1 MEQTYGRLE
10 TVLEREVV
18 MDLSRPTYWLV
29 GELTSMREAVWRN
42 VRVTVREELHGAGL
56 LAKELQ
62 VMKNLAHPQLLLLMG
77 FIPSGSCFK
86 LIFEYVE
93 LGSLYTCLHETP
105 LLSPV
110 RLITK
115 VDVMLQI
122 TDALVFLHSRGL
134 IHRQICSHV
143 VQLVSYRTAKLGG
156 LEWTV
161 TKGTMCS
168 LRAQS
173 GWRSLVAWAP
183 PELVEGGLQRATT
196 QADVYSLCC
205 VLWEV
210 VTRCKPWGELT
221 SAQIVRQ
228 VRRGAGLPLHR
239 SSLPRYIYR
248 LLHQGLVWEEKER
261 DLDLQEV
268 RDMLLVTRR
277 EQEEILAGLRQKTSA
292 SDKEKMSNTALQS
305 QVTRYTTQDYFD
317 PVTSEDSSEASEY
330 DAEESDVSQ
339 DKPPPT
345 YHGDWISES
354 SVGKYVGN
362 PVLANL
368 SIHIP
373 LTESTPFYLLS
384 RKSIQ
389 PDVLHTIPIFYI
401 PHANPIPIHRL
412 LLMLYPQIQWTN
424 FIRTIHS
431 IASSSLPPRQIM
443 HLFCLLIR
451 GLVNLDT
458 ILLGRSLKD

>member
-18 MDLSRPTYWLV
+18 MDVSRAKYWLV

-248 LLHQGLVWEEKER
+248 LLHQGLVWDEKER

-317 PVTSEDSSEASEY
+317 PVTSEDSSQASEY

-339 DKPPPT
+339 DKDCPELDPPT
-345 YHGDWISES
+345 YLRDWISES
-354 SVGKYVGN
+354 SVGKYVGDN
-362 PVLANL
+362 SL
-368 SIHIP
+368 P
-373 LTESTPFYLLS
+373 LTQLQTKLSKSRVSKPLNTYSIDRVHSVLSYAKKVNSTGCSTYN
-384 RKSIQ
+384 
-389 PDVLHTIPIFYI
+389 
-401 PHANPIPIHRL
+401 PHILYSSCKQSVNVCCAQQSKYVCTHW
-412 LLMLYPQIQWTN
+412 LMPQIRN
-424 FIRTIHS
+424 
-431 IASSSLPPRQIM
+431 
-443 HLFCLLIR
+443 
-451 GLVNLDT
+451 
-458 ILLGRSLKD
+458 